1 MGEGVLQRPHHR
13 FLTDQVG
20 EGLRPVF
27 SGENLI
33 TVLFRLLVRHA
44 LSGGIVFAR
53 SYGRGRGAARR

>member
-44 LSGGIVFAR
+44 LSGGIV
-53 SYGRGRGAARR
+53 SG